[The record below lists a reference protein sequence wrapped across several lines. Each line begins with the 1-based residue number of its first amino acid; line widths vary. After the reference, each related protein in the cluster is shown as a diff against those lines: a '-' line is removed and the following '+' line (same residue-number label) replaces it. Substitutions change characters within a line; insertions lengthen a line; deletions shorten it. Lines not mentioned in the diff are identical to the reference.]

1 MVRYEDNS
9 LLGAL
14 PANVLI
20 IPLLQC
26 ILPLEDGVQYGNPKG
41 QVEFQSLYPKDVRSF
56 KSSSEL
62 YRV

>member
-14 PANVLI
+14 PASSSEQMNVLI

-26 ILPLEDGVQYGNPKG
+26 IPSLENGVQYG
-41 QVEFQSLYPKDVRSF
+41 
-56 KSSSEL
+56 KSEG
-62 YRV
+62 